1 MNRFAENRRDVVDKS
16 VGKPQGAKD
25 LQRAQGF
32 WRFDL
37 KAIVGGVFL
46 GLVMALLVGLGDRA
60 DTALTGGAFPILGG
74 VSWATMMGISTL
86 LCGQPGGMIAGLIQG
101 FVDIATGASPLAPIF
116 PIVNAVG
123 SLAYFLVA
131 WRLPMDRWS
140 HHLVAQIAGN
150 LTGDALVAVGL
161 YYILDL
167 PVPVI
172 LVSTGVTAVSSIIG
186 GTILTRLV
194 AEAVRRSG
202 VLD

>member
-1 MNRFAENRRDVVDKS
+1 MNNKVSNRRIIMAASSGTGVEMRSPRRV
-16 VGKPQGAKD
+16 
-25 LQRAQGF
+25 QGF

-60 DTALTGGAFPILGG
+60 DTALTGGAFPVFGG

-86 LCGQPGGMIAGLIQG
+86 LFGQPGGAIAGLIQG

-116 PIVNAVG
+116 PVVNAAG
-123 SLAYFLVA
+123 SLAFSLVA
-131 WRLPMDRWS
+131 WRLSMNRWG
-140 HHLVAQIAGN
+140 HHLLAQVAGN
-150 LTGDALVAVGL
+150 LVGDALVALGL
-161 YYILDL
+161 YYILEL
-167 PVPVI
+167 PVDVL
-172 LVSTGVTAVSSIIG
+172 LVSTGVTATASIVG

-194 AEAVRRSG
+194 AGAVVRSG

>member
-1 MNRFAENRRDVVDKS
+1 MEKDIAKTLVASDPQKAE
-16 VGKPQGAKD
+16 
-25 LQRAQGF
+25 GF

-60 DTALTGGAFPILGG
+60 DTALTGGAFPVFGG

-101 FVDIATGASPLAPIF
+101 FVDVATGASPLAPIF

-131 WRLPMDRWS
+131 RRLPMNRWS
-140 HHLVAQIAGN
+140 HHFLAQVVGN
-150 LTGDALVAVGL
+150 LAGDALVAVGL
-161 YYILDL
+161 YYILSL
-167 PVPVI
+167 PVSVI
-172 LVSTGVTAVSSIIG
+172 LVSTGITAVASILG

-194 AEAVRRSG
+194 TEAAARSG

>member
-1 MNRFAENRRDVVDKS
+1 MNDYVSKGRDIMASSNAKVLGTGD
-16 VGKPQGAKD
+16 PQ
-25 LQRAQGF
+25 RVQGF

-60 DTALTGGAFPILGG
+60 DTALTGGAFPVFGG

-86 LCGQPGGMIAGLIQG
+86 LFGQPGGVIAGLIQG

-116 PIVNAVG
+116 PVVNAAG
-123 SLAYFLVA
+123 SLAFSLIA
-131 WRLPMDRWS
+131 WKLSMNRWG
-140 HHLVAQIAGN
+140 HHLLAQIAGN
-150 LTGDALVAVGL
+150 LVGDALVALGL
-161 YYILDL
+161 YYILEL
-167 PVPVI
+167 PVDVI
-172 LVSTGVTAVSSIIG
+172 LVSTGVTAVASTIG

-194 AEAVRRSG
+194 AGAVARSG